1 MIRLKKILLELNQD
15 ELSKILEKI
24 RNKEFRFIGQG
35 DNGRVYEIDGED
47 KVFKITSDAQEYE
60 VAEVIVGRESE
71 FSTFINVHYV
81 GKLGSDL
88 MFIMSK
94 ASELSAND
102 KANIYKFTE
111 KFKKY
116 AYEQG
121 GEVSIFDYLDAEGA
135 RDIDVE
141 LVNFLRA
148 LQTEIS
154 KMGIEDLDLDLDF
167 KTDNVMRWQGRLVLV
182 DW

>member
-1 MIRLKKILLELNQD
+1 MIRLKKILLEISD
-15 ELSKILEKI
+15 SDFSRMREKI
-24 RNKEFRFIGQG
+24 QNKEFRFVGQG

-47 KVFKITSDAQEYE
+47 KVFKLTTDAQEYE

-71 FSTFINVHYV
+71 FSTFIAVHYV
-81 GKLGSDL
+81 GKLGSEQ

-94 ASELSAND
+94 ASELSGND
-102 KANIYKFTE
+102 KNAIDLFMQG
-111 KFKKY
+111 FKTY

-121 GEVSIFDYLDAEGA
+121 GEVSIFDYLDADGA
-135 RDIDVE
+135 RDADTE

-148 LQTEIS
+148 LQTDIA
-154 KMGIEDLDLDLDF
+154 KTGIEDLELDLDF